1 MLVTSSAF
9 KPLQLVGTFLLRF
22 VFTVYVDSIFFLMKR
37 IDFMIHK
44 VGDVFLVELDC
55 DDGAVFFLE
64 ANRVFS
70 MFKVVMVP
78 VMRWS

>member
-64 ANRVFS
+64 ANRVFPCS
-70 MFKVVMVP
+70 
-78 VMRWS
+78 RW

>member
-1 MLVTSSAF
+1 
-9 KPLQLVGTFLLRF
+9 
-22 VFTVYVDSIFFLMKR
+22 
-37 IDFMIHK
+37 MIHK

-55 DDGAVFFLE
+55 DDGVVFFLE

>member
-1 MLVTSSAF
+1 
-9 KPLQLVGTFLLRF
+9 
-22 VFTVYVDSIFFLMKR
+22 
-37 IDFMIHK
+37 MIHK

>member
-22 VFTVYVDSIFFLMKR
+22 VFTVYVDSILFLMKR
-37 IDFMIHK
+37 IDFMIHN